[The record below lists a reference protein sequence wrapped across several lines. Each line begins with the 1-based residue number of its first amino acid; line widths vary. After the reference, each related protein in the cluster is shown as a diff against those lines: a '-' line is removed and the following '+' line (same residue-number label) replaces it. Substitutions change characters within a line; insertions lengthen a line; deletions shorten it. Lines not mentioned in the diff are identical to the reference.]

1 VDLRDSGSARA
12 GFDGPRQLLIDGAW
26 RDAAGGK
33 QFDVFNP
40 ATGQILGAVAEGGA
54 EDIDLAVQAA
64 RRTFDAGVWWS
75 QSPSAR
81 AKVLWKVADLI
92 EARLEALA
100 RLEVLDNGMP
110 YTAALYGV
118 LPGAVETF
126 RYFAGLCGKVAGAA
140 RELQA
145 MGRPVHGYTVREPV
159 GVAGLIVPWNFP
171 FASAAMK
178 VAPALAA
185 GCSCV
190 LKPSEVT
197 PLSALLLGEMLLEAG
212 LPEGVLNI
220 VPGRGAVA
228 GAALAAHPLVDK
240 ISFTGS
246 TGVGKTLTQAVS
258 GNLKRL
264 TLELGGKSPVIVCDD
279 ADLEQAAQGAASA
292 IFFNTGQV
300 CIAGSRLYAHKSI
313 FDRLV
318 AGVADAAR
326 NIRVGD
332 GMDMATQMGPL
343 VSGAQLE
350 RVASYVESGRADGAE
365 VVCGGGRIGEQGY
378 FYSPTVLAH
387 PKPESAVVREE
398 IFGPVL
404 VAMPFDDIDD
414 VVRVANDTPYGL
426 AASIWTRDI
435 SRAHTTAR
443 KLKAGNV
450 WINTHMLTD
459 PSMPFGGFKQSG
471 WGRENGE
478 EGLSAFLETKSVYAL
493 L

>member
-1 VDLRDSGSARA
+1 MQLQYSASTTSA
-12 GFDGPRQLLIDGAW
+12 GDGPRQLLIDGQW
-26 RDAAGGK
+26 RDAASGK
-33 QFDVFNP
+33 RLEVVNP
-40 ATGQILGAVAEGGA
+40 ATGEVFGSVADGGA
-54 EDIDLAVQAA
+54 EDVDLAVRAA
-64 RRTFDAGVWWS
+64 RRTFDAGVWRN
-75 QSPSAR
+75 QPPLAR

-92 EARLEALA
+92 EERMDALA

-110 YTAALYGV
+110 YTAARYGV
-118 LPGAVETF
+118 LPVAAELF
-126 RYFAGLCGKVAGAA
+126 RYYAGWCGKIAGQSLD
-140 RELQA
+140 LQA

-171 FASAAMK
+171 LSSAAMK
-178 VAPALAA
+178 LAPALAA

-220 VPGRGAVA
+220 ILGQGSVA
-228 GAALAAHPLVDK
+228 GAALAAHPDVDK

-246 TGVGKTLTQAVS
+246 TSVGKTLVQAAA

-279 ADLEQAAQGAASA
+279 ADLQQAVPGAANA

-318 AGVADAAR
+318 AGVAEAA
-326 NIRVGD
+326 NSIRLGD
-332 GMDMATQMGPL
+332 GMDAATQMGPL
-343 VSGAQLE
+343 VSQRQLE
-350 RVASYVESGRADGAE
+350 RVSGYVESGRADGAE
-365 VVCGGGRIGEQGY
+365 VVCGGERVGDKGY
-378 FYSPTVLAH
+378 FFAPTVLAN
-387 PKPESAVVREE
+387 PKPDAAVVREE

-404 VAMPFDDIDD
+404 VAMPFDDIDE
-414 VVRVANDTPYGL
+414 VIRTANDTSYGL
-426 AASIWTRDI
+426 SASVWTRDI
-435 SRAHTTAR
+435 SRAHESAR
-443 KLKAGNV
+443 KLKSGTV
-450 WINTHMLTD
+450 WLNTHMLTD
-459 PSMPFGGFKQSG
+459 ASMPFGGFKQSG

-478 EGLSAFLETKSVYAL
+478 EGLSAFLETKSVYAML
-493 L
+493 